1 MALDHY
7 VPQVHLRNFY
17 SPAFDGRM
25 MYAIRKSDLKRFP
38 TRSKDVC
45 RIEQGNTNEYLRN
58 SRVIE
63 EVLRLIEPKYSVCLN
78 KIRAKKID
86 EETVFSIA
94 GFVACVIAC
103 SPTMARLGRKP
114 IKVAL
119 ETTTTML
126 DRNGFLP
133 AAPASLGGKSLPELI
148 ADGTVHIDVD
158 AKYPQALTISNVLD
172 SVSIFGNSSW
182 EILLNDESQSP
193 FFTSDFPAAIEVL
206 DPKVP
211 INRIVP
217 LAPDVAVRIS
227 PRVPADKRR
236 HDFDFNDFKCVY
248 RRVRGNQVREINRQI
263 VQCAE
268 DLVFFRDDHRWIE
281 KFIARNRE
289 YWIETLVDILPSP
302 TSVFQLSRMR
312 ITRRPPPQ

>member
-7 VPQVHLRNFY
+7 VPQVHLRNFH
-17 SPAFDGRM
+17 SPAFNGRM
-25 MYAIRKSDLKRFP
+25 MYAIRKTDLKRFP

-45 RIEQGNTNEYLRN
+45 RIEEGNTNEYLRN
-58 SRVIE
+58 SRIVE
-63 EVLRLIEPKYSVCLN
+63 EVLRQIEPKYSVCLN
-78 KIRAKKID
+78 KVRAKEID
-86 EETVFSIA
+86 QETIFSIA

-119 ETTTTML
+119 ETTTAML
-126 DRNGFLP
+126 DQSGFLP
-133 AAPASLGGKSLPELI
+133 PAPDSLGGKRLPELI

-182 EILLNDESQSP
+182 EILLNYEPQSP

-206 DPKVP
+206 DPNMP

-217 LAPDVAVRIS
+217 LAPDVAVRIW
-227 PRVPADKRR
+227 PRVPADKRKQ
-236 HDFDFNDFKCVY
+236 DFDFKDFRCVY
-248 RRVRGNQVREINRQI
+248 RKVHGEKVREINRQI

-268 DLVFFRDDHRWIE
+268 DLVFFRDDHQWVE

-289 YWIETLVDILPSP
+289 YWIETLVDRLPSP
-302 TSVFQLSRMR
+302 TGVFQLSRMR
-312 ITRRPPPQ
+312 ITRRPSSQ